1 MNQRAWNAST
11 NSFLFCR
18 VRQLGL
24 LLGLALG
31 LALTIALA
39 LTLTLALTLAPSAY
53 AQFDPDEIERVFQ
66 TNDYPKVEA
75 IAQAR
80 LQIDPYD
87 VRARYYLATVLLK
100 QKRGGQAL
108 LQYEA
113 CVKCGG
119 NSPLAQQARK
129 AIDVLHS
136 DAKRANPKY
145 FVRAKPVEKAPA
157 NLPSSTL
164 ASPNTPNA
172 PNAPNSPDE
181 DSDPATA
188 EAIAQLRKDLN
199 DSIEVKRRRQ
209 SQDLELVG
217 EEEAQAMMEAATT
230 LSIQRDELM
239 ESVRVEAAAKRAKV
253 YRLYK
258 EEEDNITRAY
268 TLRIEALRNSHKKH

>member
-24 LLGLALG
+24 LS
-31 LALTIALA
+31 A
-39 LTLTLALTLAPSAY
+39 LTLSLTITLSLALSLALSLSLTLAPRAY

-66 TNDYPKVEA
+66 TNDYPKVES

-80 LQIDPYD
+80 LKIDPYD

-129 AIDVLHS
+129 AIDVLHN

-145 FVRAKPVEKAPA
+145 FVRAKAVEKGPA
-157 NLPSSTL
+157 NLSSN
-164 ASPNTPNA
+164 SSNTPNA
-172 PNAPNSPDE
+172 LNTADQ
-181 DSDPATA
+181 DSDPATL

-239 ESVRVEAAAKRAKV
+239 EAVRVEAAAKRAKV

>member
-18 VRQLGL
+18 IRQLGL
-24 LLGLALG
+24 LFGLALS
-31 LALTIALA
+31 
-39 LTLTLALTLAPSAY
+39 LALTLAPRAY

-145 FVRAKPVEKAPA
+145 FVRARPAEKAPA

-164 ASPNTPNA
+164 ASPNA
-172 PNAPNSPDE
+172 PNTPDQ
-181 DSDPATA
+181 DSDPATV

-239 ESVRVEAAAKRAKV
+239 EAVRVEAAAKRAKV